1 MGANSSLGVIILLF
15 MISLPLILGFI
26 IDGLSV
32 TANQK
37 NVEEAEENA
46 KLKAIEMN
54 RQVERNMKIEIKNF
68 MERNPF

>member
-1 MGANSSLGVIILLF
+1 

-46 KLKAIEMN
+46 KLKAIDMN
-54 RQVERNMKIEIKNF
+54 RQVERNLKIEIKNF
-68 MERNPF
+68 MERNPL